1 MILENLWNYWN
12 ISKSAQQMAIYFH
25 APVIADDMVTLVEN
39 SEDAH
44 VEGYVGD
51 TLAFSATFF
60 GENED
65 LSSLKQ
71 RSIS

>member
-1 MILENLWNYWN
+1 MCASLERRVD
-12 ISKSAQQMAIYFH
+12 K
-25 APVIADDMVTLVEN
+25 VTLVEY

-44 VEGYVGD
+44 VEGYIGD

-65 LSSLKQ
+65 SSSLKQ
-71 RSIS
+71 RCISYENC

>member
-1 MILENLWNYWN
+1 
-12 ISKSAQQMAIYFH
+12 MAIYFH

-51 TLAFSATFF
+51 TLAFPLLF

>member
-1 MILENLWNYWN
+1 MELLN

-25 APVIADDMVTLVEN
+25 APVIADDQVTLVEN

-51 TLAFSATFF
+51 TYWHFRPLF

-65 LSSLKQ
+65 LTSLKQ
-71 RSIS
+71 RCIS

>member
-1 MILENLWNYWN
+1 M
-12 ISKSAQQMAIYFH
+12 SIYFH

-44 VEGYVGD
+44 VEGHVGD

-71 RSIS
+71 RCIS

>member
-1 MILENLWNYWN
+1 MHDLENLWNYWN

-51 TLAFSATFF
+51 TLVFF
-60 GENED
+60 RY
-65 LSSLKQ
+65 LFW
-71 RSIS
+71 